1 MRRAFAEMIYSL
13 GSARALAAMPAEGL
27 NSGYTNLTYPREWFA
42 GIAARTFNDTTAAR
56 SSFTSARAIAE
67 KLVHDQ
73 PDYAPAW
80 SLLGQIDAAV
90 GRKEEAIREGRHA
103 CELLP
108 LAKDATTGPTLIT
121 NLAIIYAWTGEKD
134 LALEQLA
141 FSAQIPAGV
150 TYGGLKL
157 DPEWDVLRSD
167 PRFEKIVASLAP
179 K

>member
-1 MRRAFAEMIYSL
+1 MRRAHAPWRM
-13 GSARALAAMPAEGL
+13 GDCAL
-27 NSGYTNLTYPREWFA
+27 
-42 GIAARTFNDTTAAR
+42 
-56 SSFTSARAIAE
+56 AIAE
-67 KLVHDQ
+67 KFVHDQ
-73 PDYAPAW
+73 PDYAPTW

-121 NLAIIYAWTGEKD
+121 NLAIVYAWTGEKD

-167 PRFEKIVASLAP
+167 RRFEKIVAGLAP
-179 K
+179 KE